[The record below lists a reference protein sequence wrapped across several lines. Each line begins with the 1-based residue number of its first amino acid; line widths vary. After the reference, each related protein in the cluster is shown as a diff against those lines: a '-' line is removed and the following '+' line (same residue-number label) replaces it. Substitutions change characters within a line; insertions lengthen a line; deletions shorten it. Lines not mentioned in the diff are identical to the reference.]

1 MHRPDL
7 ELTARA
13 ASPEGLMKT
22 IDEQAVS
29 HADGWRA
36 CGGEVR
42 GLVRRLR
49 WRRRAHQAR
58 QFVAVV
64 FVALVP
70 VTLCFSSYVK
80 SFLTSQIELKVAA
93 APCGYYEDEM
103 RAYYC
108 DKSRS
113 DLPPELWV
121 HLAHCRDC
129 SRDLVFYGGIAQC
142 VPQRPAAAKH
152 SAHVQRGPDHAV
164 TLMQVLTEGTL
175 AVQR

>member
-1 MHRPDL
+1 M
-7 ELTARA
+7 T
-13 ASPEGLMKT
+13 T
-22 IDEQAVS
+22 TNEQTVS
-29 HADGWRA
+29 RADGWRA

-42 GLVRRLR
+42 GLVSRLR
-49 WRRRAHQAR
+49 WRKRAHQAR
-58 QFVAVV
+58 QVSAVV
-64 FVALVP
+64 FVALTP
-70 VTLCFSSYVK
+70 VLLCFSSYVR
-80 SFLTSQIELKVAA
+80 SFVTSEIELKTAS

-113 DLPPELWV
+113 DLPADLWV

-142 VPQRPAAAKH
+142 TPDRRRGSAVKH
-152 SAHVQRGPDHAV
+152 SAHLHRGGDQ
-164 TLMQVLTEGTL
+164 TLSLTQVLLEGTL